1 MFDRDA
7 ASSVW
12 QGRWIK
18 SLTGLLNSVS
28 DGTAGLILLQRCPC
42 QVASCASHLRW
53 TMTVHRK
60 GVCDVIAGCGIL
72 GMLGMLDWNIGGDA
86 VFKD

>member
-18 SLTGLLNSVS
+18 SLTGLLNSVF
-28 DGTAGLILLQRCPC
+28 DRNAGLILLQRCPC
-42 QVASCASHLRW
+42 QVARCASHLRW
-53 TMTVHRK
+53 TMIVGRK

-72 GMLGMLDWNIGGDA
+72 GMLGIQDWNFCWDA
-86 VFKD
+86 VLKD

>member
-7 ASSVW
+7 TSSVW

-18 SLTGLLNSVS
+18 SLTGLLNSVF
-28 DGTAGLILLQRCPC
+28 DRNAGLILLQRCPC

-53 TMTVHRK
+53 TMTVGRK
-60 GVCDVIAGCGIL
+60 GVCDVIAGCGML
-72 GMLGMLDWNIGGDA
+72 GMLGMLDWENGRDA
-86 VFKD
+86 VF

>member
-12 QGRWIK
+12 QGCWIK
-18 SLTGLLNSVS
+18 SLTGLLNSVF
-28 DGTAGLILLQRCPC
+28 DRTAGLILLQRCPC

-53 TMTVHRK
+53 TMTVGRK

-72 GMLGMLDWNIGGDA
+72 GILGMLDCKFGGDA